1 MAYIKTE
8 SKGQEIHVRIEAES
22 DGAVVT
28 PHSSHLFKDAMG
40 HLIEKAPIDYWGKD
54 DGELKP
60 EEFWAAMLGAVAR
73 SYAANLDTSLAENAG
88 NPAILRE
95 LIDWLEREEYL

>member
-8 SKGQEIHVRIEAES
+8 NKGEEIHVRLEAES
-22 DGAVVT
+22 DGSVET

-40 HLIEKAPIDYWGKD
+40 FLIEQAPIDYWGKD

-60 EEFWAAMLGAVAR
+60 KEFWAAMLGAVAR
-73 SYAANLDTSLAENAG
+73 SYVASLDIPLAENTG
-88 NPAILRE
+88 SPAILRE